1 MTEQTNTF
9 DETLKLASYGE
20 ASSGKTLQIA
30 YLIDE
35 YGPENVAIINR
46 DRGLS
51 TIRSTV
57 EQHPEMI
64 YTLDGSIEDRRAS
77 YAWAKERNPQWLA
90 VDGGTRIMQ
99 DIQAMVFGGAE
110 RAYEAVLN
118 GKKKDQ
124 LDADLKP
131 YAVFITSALELNSQ
145 GLWGRVKSE
154 AERFF
159 NGFCS
164 LPSNLYFTFWDDKP
178 METFGKA
185 GTRWMPDAPG
195 KGARDAIQ
203 GTFDFIF
210 RLTNEGKSNEGRNK
224 FRAVT
229 QPTLF
234 VYAKSRNDL
243 RGGIDVPAQIDDFK
257 LINFIQ
263 LVRGESKS
271 SSSKEASSS
280 TSS

>member
-1 MTEQTNTF
+1 MSSDQPTIF

-35 YGPENVAIINR
+35 YGAENVAILNR
-46 DRGLS
+46 DRGLN
-51 TIRSTV
+51 TIRSVV
-57 EQHPEMI
+57 EPHPDMI
-64 YTLDGSIEDRRAS
+64 YSLDGSLEDRRKS
-77 YAWAKERNPQWLA
+77 FGWLLERKPQWVI
-90 VDGGTRIMQ
+90 VDGGTRLLQ

-110 RAYEAVLN
+110 RALEAVLN
-118 GKKKDQ
+118 GVKKEN
-124 LDADLKP
+124 LDSVLKP
-131 YAVFITSALELNSQ
+131 YAVFVTGQNELNGQ
-145 GLWGRVKSE
+145 GLWGRVKTE
-154 AERFF
+154 VERYL
-159 NGFCS
+159 NGFCG
-164 LPSNLYFTFWDDKP
+164 LPCNLYFTFWEDKP
-178 METFGKA
+178 QEKFGQA

-210 RLTNEGKSNEGRNK
+210 RLTNEGKGK

-243 RGGIDVPAQIDDFK
+243 RGGIDVPAQIDNFK
-257 LINFIQ
+257 LIDFIR